1 MRILITND
9 DGARAEGIQLLEEI
23 ARTLSD
29 DVWVV
34 APEFDQSGVSHAI
47 SLHEPLRVHQQDEKR
62 FFVRGT
68 PADCVVLGVEHIMDR
83 KPDLILSGINRGGN
97 MADSIAYSG
106 TVGAA
111 MTGLLV
117 GVRAIALSQ
126 FFQGTTIHWETAR
139 AYAAKLIT
147 QLVETDW
154 PRPIAPNI
162 NFPHCAPEDVRG
174 LSICRP
180 GHGLIGGVRVEERVD
195 IRGLSYHWLQF
206 RRERDAPDD
215 PDCDFEK
222 LRQDYITLTPLRADR
237 HAEGDW
243 QAFAEKYG
251 AQLSLT

>member
-9 DGARAEGIQLLEEI
+9 DGARADGIRLLEEI
-23 ARTLSD
+23 ARTLTD

-47 SLHEPLRVHQQDEKR
+47 SLHEPLRIHEEDERR

-97 MADSIAYSG
+97 IADSIAYSG

-139 AYAAKLIT
+139 RFAGP
-147 QLVETDW
+147 LVQRLYELDW

-162 NFPHCAPEDVRG
+162 NFPACPPDEVTG
-174 LSICRP
+174 LAICRP
-180 GHGLIGGVRVEERVD
+180 GHGLIGGVNVEHRVD

-206 RRERDAPDD
+206 RRERDAPED
-215 PDCDFEK
+215 PDCDYEHLLAGK
-222 LRQDYITLTPLRADR
+222 ITLTPLRPDR

-243 QAFAEKYG
+243 QAFAREYG
-251 AQLSLT
+251 DKLAIF

>member
-9 DGARAEGIQLLEEI
+9 DGARADGIRLLEEV
-23 ARTLSD
+23 ARTLTD

-34 APEFDQSGVSHAI
+34 APEFDQSGVSHSI
-47 SLHEPLRVHQQDEKR
+47 SLHEPLRVHREDEKR

-68 PADCVVLGVEHIMDR
+68 PADCVVLGVEHLMDR
-83 KPDLILSGINRGGN
+83 KPDLILSGVNRGGN

-126 FFQGTTIHWETAR
+126 LIHGTEIHWETAR
-139 AYAAKLIT
+139 RYAGP
-147 QLVETDW
+147 LVERLFSLDW

-162 NFPHCAPEDVRG
+162 NFPACRPEEVTG

-180 GHGLIGGVRVEERVD
+180 GHGLIGGVRVEERFD

-206 RRERDAPDD
+206 RRERNAPED
-215 PDCDFEK
+215 PSCDYEQ
-222 LRQDYITLTPLRADR
+222 LRANKITLTPLRADR

-243 QAFAEKYG
+243 QEFAQRYADKLAIG
-251 AQLSLT
+251 